1 MSGWIKLHRKFS
13 EWEWYNKSEMVH
25 LFIHLLVSANFEKK
39 SWQGITVL
47 RGQVITGRKELSA
60 KTGISEQSLRTC
72 LKRLENTGEIL
83 IKSTSNYSVITVCN
97 YESYQSEEKEI
108 NQPST
113 SGLTNDQPTINQQST
128 SGSTTTKEDKKERS
142 KEIHTP
148 YYAKFNFD
156 FLEDWAKDAF
166 RTWLQYK
173 YDREEP
179 LSTQITIEKN
189 YQELA
194 RISGCIKSKAD
205 ELIDYL
211 ILKQKKDIYPM
222 PEQRTKP
229 TSIDNL
235 PKAKSQKQLDE
246 EWRQEIASREQAKL
260 T

>member
-1 MSGWIKLHRKFS
+1 MVGWIKLHRKFS

-25 LFIHLLVSANFEKK
+25 LFIHLLVTANFEKK

-47 RGQVITGRKELSA
+47 RGQVVTGRKELSV

-83 IKSTSNYSVITVCN
+83 IKSTSNYSIITVCN

-156 FLEDWAKDAF
+156 FLEDWAKDAL
-166 RTWLQYK
+166 RKWLQYK
-173 YDREEP
+173 LDLGEAYKTQAAIEQVYKKLEH
-179 LSTQITIEKN
+179 LSGKNKQAAIDIVDNVIEKEAHSLFSLPE
-189 YQELA
+189 QKQQSKQQAEP
-194 RISGCIKSKAD
+194 IKAMSQKESD
-205 ELIDYL
+205 EL
-211 ILKQKKDIYPM
+211 
-222 PEQRTKP
+222 
-229 TSIDNL
+229 
-235 PKAKSQKQLDE
+235 
-246 EWRQEIASREQAKL
+246 WRQSRMQAKQ